1 MHVLPST
8 LDTNVNNPTM
18 FPTYGGKK
26 KTYGGKKKRTIK
38 RKGITNRKKTTK
50 KYKLNNNN
58 KYCARICVSKR
69 NISMGYTI
77 DKQKLQ

>member
-1 MHVLPST
+1 MPVLPSP
-8 LDTNVNNPTM
+8 LDANVNNPST
-18 FPTYGGKK
+18 FPSFSGGKKKNTGGKK
-26 KTYGGKKKRTIK
+26 KTTRKTRKTKTRTYKK
-38 RKGITNRKKTTK
+38 
-50 KYKLNNNN
+50 LDNN

>member
-1 MHVLPST
+1 MPVLPSRF
-8 LDTNVNNPTM
+8 DTNVNNPTI
-18 FPTYGGKK
+18 FP
-26 KTYGGKKKRTIK
+26 TYGGKKKRTIK
-38 RKGITNRKKTTK
+38 RKGMRKGLRKGKKTTK
-50 KYKLNNNN
+50 KYKLNNN

>member
-1 MHVLPST
+1 MP
-8 LDTNVNNPTM
+8 LDANVNNPTM
-18 FPTYGGKK
+18 FPSHGGKTTRIIRRK
-26 KTYGGKKKRTIK
+26 RIKSKAKT
-38 RKGITNRKKTTK
+38 RKYRKP
-50 KYKLNNNN
+50 NNN

>member
-1 MHVLPST
+1 MPILPST
-8 LDTNVNNPTM
+8 LDTNLNNPTT

-26 KTYGGKKKRTIK
+26 KPMIKKRTRTRRNK
-38 RKGITNRKKTTK
+38 PRKGKKTTK
-50 KYKLNNNN
+50 RYKKYNNN
-58 KYCARICVSKR
+58 KYCARICKR

>member
-1 MHVLPST
+1 MSVLPT
-8 LDTNVNNPTM
+8 PLDANVNNPTM
-18 FPTYGGKK
+18 FSVGGKK
-26 KTYGGKKKRTIK
+26 RRTPKRRTTIK
-38 RKGITNRKKTTK
+38 RKYLKRKYFKNRKT
-50 KYKLNNNN
+50 NNN